1 MESLAHILQSAVS
14 SIAEVCIPM
23 VQLVG
28 ILILMFSA
36 AKCTI
41 AYVRKEKHVG
51 VSLAHGLAL
60 ALEFMLG
67 AEVLHIVLAHDWKEL
82 GVLGIG
88 VVIHVLLTLLL
99 HKEVKDGQNE
109 SKENAPNNE

>member
-1 MESLAHILQSAVS
+1 MNALIGFLQGLVRTL
-14 SIAEVCIPM
+14 AEVSIPL

-28 ILILMFSA
+28 ILVLIVSA
-36 AKCTI
+36 ARC
-41 AYVRKEKHVG
+41 AVGCLRREPRVG
-51 VSLAHGLAL
+51 VTLAHGMAL

-88 VVIHVLLTLLL
+88 VVIHIMMTLLL
-99 HKEVKDGQNE
+99 HREVKEG
-109 SKENAPNNE
+109 KEE

>member
-1 MESLAHILQSAVS
+1 MEGMVHFLQELVAG
-14 SIAEVCIPM
+14 IAELCIPL

-28 ILILMFSA
+28 IVILMVSA
-36 AKCTI
+36 VRSVI
-41 AYVRKEKHVG
+41 DYVQRKPHVG

-88 VVIHVLLTLLL
+88 VVIHIMMTLLL
-99 HKEVKDGQNE
+99 HQEVKEG
-109 SKENAPNNE
+109 KEKP

>member
-1 MESLAHILQSAVS
+1 MEAVIGFLETLVQR
-14 SIAEVCIPM
+14 IAELCIPL

-28 ILILMFSA
+28 IVILMESA
-36 AKCTI
+36 IRAAVAVLK
-41 AYVRKEKHVG
+41 RKERIG
-51 VSLAHGLAL
+51 VQLAHGLAL

-88 VVIHVLLTLLL
+88 VVIHILLTVLLRQ
-99 HKEVKDGQNE
+99 EVKE
-109 SKENAPNNE
+109 